1 MNQFINHLT
10 GFMNARIIPVQLFI
24 GLFITIIIYSPDIFS
39 QDSPPSSP
47 EEIEKVYQYNIKKTR
62 INGVYIPKDIH
73 EAIQEIIILS
83 PKDALQKFSNADE
96 DFVVKRLHFGIGR
109 WISVNWNFIEGSRY
123 VHYLRSMGVTDEDDM
138 IEFTLRN
145 LHKHLNQRDLDI
157 ESLAARMKQ
166 RRKEDFERKIIS
178 KEILQKDS
186 IPGKN

>member
-1 MNQFINHLT
+1 MIGL
-10 GFMNARIIPVQLFI
+10 MNARIIPVRFFI
-24 GLFITIIIYSPDIFS
+24 GLFIAVFINSSDIFA

-47 EEIEKVYQYNIKKTR
+47 EEIEKVYQSNIKKTR

-73 EAIQEIIILS
+73 EAIQEIIKLS

-109 WISVNWNFIEGSRY
+109 WISVNWNFTEGSRY

-157 ESLAARMKQ
+157 EPLAGRMKQ
-166 RRKEDFERKIIS
+166 KRKDEYERKIIS
-178 KEILQKDS
+178 KEILKKDS